1 MGEGLS
7 ASFILSLHLRY
18 SSLTGGPESEGM
30 DVSRA
35 LRPVVT
41 VAAAGL
47 LLTGV
52 ACNGPLARRAAN
64 RQTPATPVTVV
75 TPTPTSAPVS
85 GSQSATAPVRTDDLD
100 AGLQQADS
108 QLSQT
113 GSAVGDADQNPQQ
126 NSD

>member
-1 MGEGLS
+1 MD
-7 ASFILSLHLRY
+7 ASR
-18 SSLTGGPESEGM
+18 
-30 DVSRA
+30 VSFNYRA

-64 RQTPATPVTVV
+64 PTPVTVV
-75 TPTPTSAPVS
+75 TSTPTTAPASA
-85 GSQSATAPVRTDDLD
+85 SQSATPPVRTDDLD